1 MFASFGY
8 LFGLFYVKQN
18 WDFSTCSC
26 SNWHVLYFLWATISI
41 FGICYSFIHFS
52 FSKVFYNKWMNYAL
66 CMVLAGLCSS
76 SILIYPGYFCKFC
89 TTCRSFCW
97 VVPVYSSC
105 RFIPL
110 QSRYIQRLGALKFL
124 GTNCCIEIHCSHQL
138 P

>member
-76 SILIYPGYFCKFC
+76 SILIYPGYFVSSVPLAAVSVGLFLCTAPAGLFLCKVDTF
-89 TTCRSFCW
+89 SDLA
-97 VVPVYSSC
+97 P
-105 RFIPL
+105 
-110 QSRYIQRLGALKFL
+110 
-124 GTNCCIEIHCSHQL
+124 
-138 P
+138 